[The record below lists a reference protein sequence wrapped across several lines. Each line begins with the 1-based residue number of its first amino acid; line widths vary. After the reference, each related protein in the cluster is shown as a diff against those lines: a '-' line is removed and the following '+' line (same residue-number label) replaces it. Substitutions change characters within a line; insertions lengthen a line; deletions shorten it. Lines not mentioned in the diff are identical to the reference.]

1 MVEVASDMLFNHR
14 SSHASRTSVL
24 LALFTDGR
32 FMKKI
37 CLKRIFVIVCFSLLG
52 SHVAPWL
59 ISSRLVSLNLGE
71 YI

>member
-1 MVEVASDMLFNHR
+1 MSLIIGRVMPAI
-14 SSHASRTSVL
+14 TSVL

-37 CLKRIFVIVCFSLLG
+37 CLKSNVLLYVISLLG
-52 SHVAPWL
+52 SHVARWL
-59 ISSRLVSLNLGE
+59 VSSRLVSLNLGE